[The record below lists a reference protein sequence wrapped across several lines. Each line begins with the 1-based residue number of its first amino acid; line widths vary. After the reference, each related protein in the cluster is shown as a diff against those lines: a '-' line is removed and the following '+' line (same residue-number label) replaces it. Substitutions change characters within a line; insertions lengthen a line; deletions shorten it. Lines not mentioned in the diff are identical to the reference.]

1 MVSKNEKESKRMKRS
16 LKMFFTVCA
25 FAFTVLLVSGTQS
38 KAVTNMGLKQT
49 DAGNGS
55 IDLEWNAQLG
65 ANHYHVQL
73 STDGKNWKD
82 MGNSSSPKDYIYN
95 LSSGTTYYARVI
107 VMDGGHYFGS
117 ETAIDVS
124 ETAIVSTKLNEV
136 QNLTQTGATT
146 NSISMSWSPVA
157 GAGSYIVYAYVNY
170 DWQKVATTAAT
181 SVTINGLA
189 ASSRVSYCVA
199 AVRDVTGGQ
208 IIGNESDYVYM
219 RTVPAKVSRIAMTD
233 YWESLRHAKYE
244 WTTLNHVDGY
254 QYQVQKANGKK
265 TYFNGYTTSSF
276 VYAQPYPRGVFV
288 KARARAYITIGN
300 KKLYGA
306 WSDYTYS
313 ASNKK
318 MTAKR
323 IAKRK
328 KISLKW
334 KKISGACGYQ
344 VYISTKSNSGF
355 KKVKTLS
362 SKKTKYTITKCG
374 KKKLKKNKTYYVQLK
389 YLTKVGKKKVTSP
402 IVGTVTVS

>member
-1 MVSKNEKESKRMKRS
+1 MRKS

-38 KAVTNMGLKQT
+38 KAATNMGLRQT
-49 DAGNGS
+49 DAGSSS

-82 MGNSSSPKDYIYN
+82 IDHSSSPKDYIYN
-95 LSSGTTYYARVI
+95 LSSGTAYYARVI
-107 VMDGGHYFGS
+107 VMDGSHYSGS
-117 ETAIDVS
+117 ETAVDVS
-124 ETAIVSTKLNEV
+124 ETAIVSTKLPEV
-136 QNLTQTGATT
+136 QNLIQTGATT
-146 NSISMSWSPVA
+146 NSISMSWSPAA

-170 DWQKVATTAAT
+170 NWQKVATSATT
-181 SVTINGLA
+181 SVTINGVG
-189 ASSRVSYCVA
+189 ASSKISYCVA

-208 IIGNESDYVYM
+208 VVGNQSDSVYM
-219 RTVPAKVSRIAMTD
+219 RTVPAKVSRIAMTN
-233 YWESLRHAKYE
+233 YWDISAEGKYE
-244 WTTLNHVDGY
+244 WTYNANADGY
-254 QYQVQKANGKK
+254 QYQVQKSNGKK
-265 TYFNGYTTSSF
+265 TYFTGHTTSSYF
-276 VYAQPYPRGVFV
+276 YAKPYPKGVFV
-288 KARARAYITIGN
+288 KARVRAYITIGN
-300 KKLYGA
+300 KKVYGA
-306 WSDYTYS
+306 WSGYTYS

-318 MTAKR
+318 MTARR

-334 KKISGACGYQ
+334 KKISGACGYK

-362 SKKTKYTITKCG
+362 AKKTKYTITKYG

-402 IVGTVTVS
+402 IIGTVTVY